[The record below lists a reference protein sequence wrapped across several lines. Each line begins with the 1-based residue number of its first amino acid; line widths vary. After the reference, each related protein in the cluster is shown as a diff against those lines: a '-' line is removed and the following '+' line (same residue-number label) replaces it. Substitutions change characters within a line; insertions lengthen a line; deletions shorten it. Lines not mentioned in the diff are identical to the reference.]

1 MRAILIT
8 GGATQ
13 NPIDSMRYITA
24 YATGNTAIA
33 IALQLQIFEPQ
44 LTLLCS
50 PLGEYNAKS
59 QGYTQKIHTFS
70 STRNLQKKMHDWLQ
84 KNPNGI
90 VIHSAA
96 VGDYEIANENNI
108 HTKISSNQSELILK
122 LQPAPKILSGL
133 KLLAPQSKIISFKAA
148 SPDISYEQM
157 IEIAKQQRQK
167 SNSDIVFANQIGKTH
182 QNIALIYPNTI
193 QYISERELAIQQ
205 IVKNITDWMQ
215 EDNS

>member
-59 QGYTQKIHTFS
+59 QGYTQKINTFS

>member
-1 MRAILIT
+1 MRPILIT

-33 IALQLQIFEPQ
+33 IAMQLQLFEPE

-59 QGYTQKIHTFS
+59 QGYTQNIHTFS
-70 STRNLQKKMHDWLQ
+70 STRNLQQKMHDWL
-84 KNPNGI
+84 NIHPTGI

-96 VGDYEIANENNI
+96 VGDYEVANENNI
-108 HTKISSNQSELILK
+108 HTKIASNQSELILT

-133 KLLAPQSKIISFKAA
+133 KSLAPRSKIISFKAA
-148 SPDISYEQM
+148 SPDISFEQM
-157 IEIAKQQRQK
+157 IEIAKKQLQNSK
-167 SNSDIVFANQIGKTH
+167 SDIVFANQIGKTH
-182 QNIALIYPNTI
+182 QNIALVYPHTTKN
-193 QYISERELAIQQ
+193 ISKRELAIQQ
-205 IVKNITDWMQ
+205 IVNEVTNWMQ
-215 EDNS
+215 QDNS